1 VDLKKGRWKKRG
13 WKRGEI
19 LYWNNDLECR
29 INVRKRNLT
38 PRSIGLVFVEQKRQR
53 DLITIRMFLFT
64 YSVLEKEG
72 TAVVAVETCE
82 LVLREVSEPSGSCW
96 LFMRMR
102 CLRLAI
108 N

>member
-1 VDLKKGRWKKRG
+1 MP
-13 WKRGEI
+13 
-19 LYWNNDLECR
+19 YH
-29 INVRKRNLT
+29 VRKRNLT

-82 LVLREVSEPSGSCW
+82 LVLREVSEPSGSC
-96 LFMRMR
+96 
-102 CLRLAI
+102 
-108 N
+108 